1 MQDYALQDGS
11 SGEDNMSR
19 IDKLALLRGNPYVIN
34 DKISILQPTLDEV
47 EKFGNENFLA
57 LVATITATSYDFRFR
72 LDDANI
78 DYEDVDDFTM
88 FTMLVS
94 ALTNGETKI
103 LFGDLDFESFQVEL
117 DEENEYF
124 FLKNKDGVIIDT
136 VIYQLIVDY
145 LRAVHGLKRHFIHF
159 GNEMARKF
167 HMEDERRL
175 LEEQKS
181 KETNEGTW
189 LEPLISAMVNCDNF
203 KYSYEN
209 VWQLTFYQFM
219 DAVKRIQKIN
229 ESQNVSMGIYT
240 GNIDTEKMGQTK
252 LREQLNW
259 LGEL

>member
-1 MQDYALQDGS
+1 
-11 SGEDNMSR
+11 MSR
-19 IDKLALLRGNPYVIN
+19 LDKVSLLRGKPYVIN
-34 DKISILQPTLDEV
+34 ENIFILQPTLDEI
-47 EKFGNENFLA
+47 EDYGNDDFLG

-72 LDDANI
+72 LDDAGI
-78 DYEDVDDFTM
+78 DYEDIDDFTM
-88 FTMLVS
+88 FAMLAPVLS
-94 ALTNGETKI
+94 KEETKI
-103 LFGDLDFESFQVEL
+103 LFGDLDFQSFNIEL
-117 DEENEYF
+117 DAEGDYF
-124 FLKNKDGVIIDT
+124 FLKNKDGVVIDQI
-136 VIYQLIVDY
+136 IYQLIVDY

-167 HMEDERRL
+167 HMEDERRM
-175 LEEQKS
+175 LEEQKE
-181 KETNEGTW
+181 KNENGSW

-229 ESQNVSMGIYT
+229 ESKNVSMGIYT

>member
-1 MQDYALQDGS
+1 
-11 SGEDNMSR
+11 
-19 IDKLALLRGNPYVIN
+19 
-34 DKISILQPTLDEV
+34 
-47 EKFGNENFLA
+47 
-57 LVATITATSYDFRFR
+57 
-72 LDDANI
+72 
-78 DYEDVDDFTM
+78 M
-88 FTMLVS
+88 FAMLVPVLS
-94 ALTNGETKI
+94 NEETEI
-103 LFGDLDFESFQVEL
+103 LFGDLDFQSFNIEL
-117 DEENEYF
+117 DSDGEYF
-124 FLKNKDGVIIDT
+124 FLKNKDGVVIDQI
-136 VIYQLIVDY
+136 IYQLIVDY

-167 HMEDERRL
+167 HMEDERRM
-175 LEEQKS
+175 LEEQKE
-181 KETNEGTW
+181 KNENGSW

-229 ESQNVSMGIYT
+229 ESKNVSMGIYT